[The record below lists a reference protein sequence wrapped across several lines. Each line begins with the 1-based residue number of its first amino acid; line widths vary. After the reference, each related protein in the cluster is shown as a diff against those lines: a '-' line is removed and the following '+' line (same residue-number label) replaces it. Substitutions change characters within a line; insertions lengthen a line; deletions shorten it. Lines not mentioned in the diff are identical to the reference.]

1 MAVVLVT
8 KVSRLGAPSGG
19 TLMSLVHGTRL
30 SCILATS
37 SSTACNAHDV
47 SLFTLDRKL
56 REDHIWSVI
65 SWIVSFFLP
74 PWSSANSGA
83 CASRKECMRG
93 KGTRFTPILRRSP
106 LSLPLKRSDAVMPLI
121 VIEITQ
127 FRSLY
132 LGSFCF
138 STLCEIENSASLS
151 ITKVSSE
158 FSSSWWIDSVAL
170 YGSTTTSLTLGEG
183 YTEKVAVMRS
193 G

>member
-1 MAVVLVT
+1 MSPRYVHDAVRYL
-8 KVSRLGAPSGG
+8 PS
-19 TLMSLVHGTRL
+19 
-30 SCILATS
+30 
-37 SSTACNAHDV
+37 
-47 SLFTLDRKL
+47 SLFTLLRKL
-56 REDHIWSVI
+56 RNDHIWSVI
-65 SWIVSFFLP
+65 SWIVSFTLP

-83 CASRKECMRG
+83 CASRKKCSRG

-138 STLCEIENSASLS
+138 STLCEMEKSASLS
-151 ITKVSSE
+151 ITNVSSE

-170 YGSTTTSLTLGEG
+170 YGSTTTSLTLGDG